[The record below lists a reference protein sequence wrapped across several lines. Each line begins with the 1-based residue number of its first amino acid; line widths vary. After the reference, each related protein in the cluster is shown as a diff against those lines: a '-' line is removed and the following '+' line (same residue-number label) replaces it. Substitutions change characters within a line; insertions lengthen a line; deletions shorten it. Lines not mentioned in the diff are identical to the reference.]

1 MDVTDVDIS
10 HPVSDGSPGPVLST
24 PELSLAVSSNE
35 SEGISREIETDMGEQ
50 QINHRNT
57 KKLHELIDYQV

>member
-1 MDVTDVDIS
+1 MDVTEVDIS

-35 SEGISREIETDMGEQ
+35 SEGIR
-50 QINHRNT
+50 
-57 KKLHELIDYQV
+57 K

>member
-50 QINHRNT
+50 QINHRN
-57 KKLHELIDYQV
+57 